1 MPGRRRGVG
10 WSQWD
15 RSFWIILFICIIC
28 LVFGNVIIHY
38 GMTPEIKKPTLQ
50 FYKISTS
57 IFEILKID
65 WISLSIPL
73 QNQFSAKHHVL
84 VGPSLPQF
92 PPLFTSIPFPVG
104 LLFGSNNTTA
114 LPRSRCG
121 VSAQEPVLVVS
132 IIQAA
137 MSGPVSSSGHIYPGP
152 SVELGVLWLHGYY
165 AWLSSFPGL
174 CEQLRSLRICFILE
188 SNNVDWYK
196 HLWSICLLTGS
207 GAAEM
212 TKTQSFPLR
221 NLQWSWGKL
230 TTKEITTRPLV
241 SIVIYQVIQIKL

>member
-1 MPGRRRGVG
+1 MPGQRRRGVG
-10 WSQWD
+10 WLQWNL
-15 RSFWIILFICIIC
+15 SFWIILFICIIY
-28 LVFGNVIIHY
+28 LVFGNVIIHS
-38 GMTPEIKKPTLQ
+38 GMTLEIKKPTLQ

-84 VGPSLPQF
+84 VVPSLPQLS
-92 PPLFTSIPFPVG
+92 PLFTSIPFPVG
-104 LLFGSNNTTA
+104 LLFSSDNTTA

-121 VSAQEPVLVVS
+121 VSAQDPVLVVS
-132 IIQAA
+132 ITQAA

-188 SNNVDWYK
+188 SNNLDWYK
-196 HLWSICLLTGS
+196 HL
-207 GAAEM
+207 
-212 TKTQSFPLR
+212 
-221 NLQWSWGKL
+221 
-230 TTKEITTRPLV
+230 
-241 SIVIYQVIQIKL
+241 